1 MKNVTVSRS
10 DEKCVFV
17 FMLDEF
23 HDCIGTVIVDNKGT
37 FYSLSVVEAYR
48 HGVRV

>member
-17 FMLDEF
+17 FMSDEF
-23 HDCIGTVIVDNKGT
+23 HDCIGTVIVYNKGT
-37 FYSLSVVEAYR
+37 LYSPSVVETYPL
-48 HGVRV
+48 GVSV